1 MKLVITEKPSVAAS
15 IAKVMGA
22 SSKGEGLYEGNGY
35 IVSWCVGHLI
45 ELAQPQ
51 DYNAIF
57 EKWSYETLPIIPNEW
72 KYTVKEAT
80 RKQYRILKDLM
91 HRSDIDTVVCATDAG
106 REGELIFRLVY
117 EMAGCKKPIERLW
130 ISSMEDSAILDGMNN
145 LKPGKDYDDLYKA
158 ALARQEADWLVGI
171 NGTRLFTVLYGGKLL
186 KVGRVQTPTLA
197 MLVERES
204 EINNFKKKQYFIAH
218 ILMNGIDAVSEKIED
233 RAKADRL
240 IDGCRGNTAVVT
252 SVVKADKKTAPPK
265 LYDLTS
271 LQRDANKIFG
281 FTAKKTLD
289 HTQTLYE
296 RKLVT
301 YPRTDSR
308 YLTDDMEASARDVIN
323 AVTKKVIVLN
333 GIPFEPDIKSVM
345 N

>member
-22 SSKGEGLYEGNGY
+22 SSKGEGFYKGNGY

-57 EKWSYETLPIIPNEW
+57 EKWSYETLPIIPDKW

-80 RKQYRILKDLM
+80 RKQYRILKDFM
-91 HRSDIDTVVCATDAG
+91 HCSDIDTVVCATDAG

-117 EMAGCKKPIERLW
+117 EMTGCKKPIERLW
-130 ISSMEDSAILDGMNN
+130 ISSMEDSAIMDGMNN
-145 LKPGKDYDDLYKA
+145 LRPGKDYDDLYKA

-197 MLVERES
+197 MLVDRES
-204 EINNFKKKQYFIAH
+204 EISNFKKKQYFMAH
-218 ILMNGIDAVSEKIED
+218 ILMKGIDAVSEKIED
-233 RAKADRL
+233 RAKKCG
-240 IDGCRGNTAVVT
+240 I
-252 SVVKADKKTAPPK
+252 
-265 LYDLTS
+265 
-271 LQRDANKIFG
+271 
-281 FTAKKTLD
+281 
-289 HTQTLYE
+289 E
-296 RKLVT
+296 
-301 YPRTDSR
+301 RTDSFF
-308 YLTDDMEASARDVIN
+308 S
-323 AVTKKVIVLN
+323 
-333 GIPFEPDIKSVM
+333 S
-345 N
+345 